1 MMGATRTRLKAAGRA
16 LALCAAMLVGLAA
29 CGSGSNDPGRATT
42 SCAASRVLKVG
53 FYSDFRPVSYS
64 QDRFPNSSGFDTHL
78 GYEADLLTALESL
91 EGAGLTFNR
100 RGIGDPFA
108 GIWLKAALPEF
119 DIVGGG
125 ITIRED
131 RTLNA
136 AGETAIVFTSGHIS
150 FVQTLLTRSE
160 DGERLDSH
168 DKLGS
173 ADRVGAVP
181 ETTGEERLLQLTGLT
196 GEGGVLAAGVQVR
209 LASGETV
216 TADGS
221 DRFFIT
227 AAGESANLE
236 GRVSLAPAGPSMPQ
250 VIYFEQ
256 EAAMLEAL
264 RAFEIDAVARGN
276 IGNSDV
282 AAESEGALVVA
293 ARDPERVER
302 GGFALDVADAALA
315 TCLDEKINL
324 LTDNGRL
331 DYADWRAN
339 PDIFLERARTL

>member
-1 MMGATRTRLKAAGRA
+1 MIGAMRTRLKAACRG
-16 LALCAAMLVGLAA
+16 LALCAAALVLAA
-29 CGSGSNDPGRATT
+29 CGSGSDDPDRIT
-42 SCAASRVLKVG
+42 SCATSRVLKVG

-91 EGAGLTFNR
+91 AGAGLTFNR

-136 AGETAIVFTSGHIS
+136 EGETAIVFTSGHIS
-150 FVQTLLTRSE
+150 FVQTLLTRAE
-160 DGERLDSH
+160 DAERLDSY
-168 DKLGS
+168 DQLGS

-196 GEGGVLAAGVQVR
+196 GEGGVLAAGVEVR
-209 LASGETV
+209 LASGERV

-227 AAGESANLE
+227 AAGESANVE
-236 GRVSLAPAGPSMPQ
+236 GRTSLIPADPSMPQ

-256 EAAMLEAL
+256 EAAMLAAL
-264 RAFEIDAVARGN
+264 RAFDIDAVARGN

-282 AAESEGALVVA
+282 AAESEGALAVA

-339 PDIFLERARTL
+339 SDIFLERARMF

>member
-1 MMGATRTRLKAAGRA
+1 MNGAKRTKLKATGRG
-16 LALCAAMLVGLAA
+16 LALCAAALLLAA
-29 CGSGSNDPGRATT
+29 CGSGSDDPRAT
-42 SCAASRVLKVG
+42 SCAASRILKVG

-64 QDRFPNSSGFDTHL
+64 QDRFPNSSGFDIHL

-108 GIWLKAALPEF
+108 GIWLKAALPAF

-160 DGERLDSH
+160 DAERLDSH

-196 GEGGVLAAGVQVR
+196 GEGGVLAAGVEVS
-209 LASGETV
+209 LASGERV

-221 DRFFIT
+221 ELFFIT
-227 AAGESANLE
+227 AAGESANVE
-236 GRVSLAPAGPSMPQ
+236 GRVSLTPADPSMPQ

-256 EAAMLEAL
+256 EAAMLAAL

-282 AAESEGALVVA
+282 AAESEGALAVA

-302 GGFALDVADAALA
+302 GGFALDVADAPLA

-339 PDIFLERARTL
+339 PDIFLERARMF

>member
-1 MMGATRTRLKAAGRA
+1 MISALRTRLKTAGRA
-16 LALCAAMLVGLAA
+16 LAACAAALSLAA

-136 AGETAIVFTSGHIS
+136 AGEMAIVFTSGHIS

-331 DYADWRAN
+331 DYGDWRAN